1 VTRFLYHRFIQT
13 VFVLIFV
20 SILVFLIMRM
30 LPGDPALLSF
40 SEEQLR
46 SLTPEILQKTRHE
59 LGLDRPL
66 VVQYFMW
73 VNDLLHADFGT
84 SIMYHSPVWNEL
96 AQRLPVTMYLGFWAF
111 IISIIIGIPLGIIAA
126 IRRNKWEDAVATL
139 LANIGITVPSF
150 WLGVLMIWA
159 FGLHLKWLPTF
170 GYTSPFDNFALS
182 IKQLIMPVFC
192 LAVFAIG
199 STARQTRSA
208 ILEVIQQDY
217 VRTAWSKGL
226 TERTVIL
233 VHVLKN
239 SLIPV
244 VTLKGMSLRNIVG
257 GAVLVETVFSIP
269 GMGRLVVDAMMA
281 KDYPIVQGVFLI
293 IALVVCMANLLV
305 DIIYGWLDPRI
316 RYT

>member
-13 VFVLIFV
+13 IFVLIFV

-66 VVQYFMW
+66 VLQYFMW

>member
-66 VVQYFMW
+66 VLQYFMW

-159 FGLHLKWLPTF
+159 FGLHLKWLTTF

-316 RYT
+316 RYA

>member
-1 VTRFLYHRFIQT
+1 VTRFLFRRLIQT

-20 SILVFLIMRM
+20 SILVFLIMRI

-46 SLTPEILQKTRHE
+46 SLTPEILQQTRHE

-66 VVQYFMW
+66 AVQYFTW
-73 VNDLLHADFGT
+73 VNGLLHADFGT
-84 SIMYHSPVWNEL
+84 SIMYHSPVWNEV
-96 AQRLPVTMYLGFWAF
+96 AQRMPVTMYLGLWAF
-111 IISIIIGIPLGIIAA
+111 IMSIIIGIPLGIIAA
-126 IRRNKWEDAVATL
+126 IRRGKWEDTVSTV

-170 GYTSPFDNFALS
+170 GYTSPFDNFFLS
-182 IKQLIMPVFC
+182 TTQAIMPVFC
-192 LAVFAIG
+192 LTVFAAG

-217 VRTAWSKGL
+217 VRTAWAKGL

-244 VTLKGMSLRNIVG
+244 VTLKGMSIRNIVG

-269 GMGRLVVDAMMA
+269 GMGRLAVDAMMA

-305 DIIYGWLDPRI
+305 DVIYGWLDPRI
-316 RYT
+316 RYS

>member
-1 VTRFLYHRFIQT
+1 MTRFLYHRFIQT